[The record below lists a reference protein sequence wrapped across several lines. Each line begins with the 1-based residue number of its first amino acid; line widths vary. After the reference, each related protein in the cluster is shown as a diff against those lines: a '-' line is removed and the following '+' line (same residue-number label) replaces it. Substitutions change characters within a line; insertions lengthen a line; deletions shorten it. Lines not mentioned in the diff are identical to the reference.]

1 MCMYPFVLA
10 VVPQTAAA
18 DIVNAQRIDKSPRPQ
33 NWIVLE
39 NSFQRRSPALER
51 RIWKGH
57 PRDKKGRCLVPAKE
71 RKTTKSLDFIE
82 PKDLFKVS
90 LQ

>member
-1 MCMYPFVLA
+1 M
-10 VVPQTAAA
+10 
-18 DIVNAQRIDKSPRPQ
+18 
-33 NWIVLE
+33 
-39 NSFQRRSPALER
+39 ER

-57 PRDKKGRCLVPAKE
+57 PRDKKGWCLAPAKE
-71 RKTTKSLDFIE
+71 RKTTNSLGFIE